1 MAKSA
6 HRHGGL
12 TTRGRQPLIGIPR
25 VEGTEEV
32 VRYFTSDEDADRA
45 RGSDQAS
52 IERALSLAGAWQELD
67 AEDGPDPLD
76 ELDRIRHQS
85 APSRPLRPS

>member
-1 MAKSA
+1 MAKPA
-6 HRHGGL
+6 HRPVGL
-12 TTRGRQPLIGIPR
+12 TTRGRQPLIGIPS

-32 VRYFTSDEDADRA
+32 VRYFTSDEEADRA
-45 RGSDQAS
+45 RSADQAS

-85 APSRPLRPS
+85 TPSPPLKL

>member
-1 MAKSA
+1 MAKPA
-6 HRHGGL
+6 DRDGRL

-32 VRYFTSDEDADRA
+32 VRYFTSDEEADRDRA
-45 RGSDQAS
+45 ADQAS
-52 IERALSLAGAWQELD
+52 IERALSLAGAWQEFD

-76 ELDRIRHQS
+76 ELGRMRHQS
-85 APSRPLRPS
+85 RPSPPLRL

>member
-1 MAKSA
+1 MHGGARASSRKTHHPWSPAA
-6 HRHGGL
+6 HRNP
-12 TTRGRQPLIGIPR
+12 Q
-25 VEGTEEV
+25 VEGTEEI
-32 VRYFTSDEDADRA
+32 VRYFTSDDEADRA
-45 RGSDQAS
+45 CASDHAS

-85 APSRPLRPS
+85 TPSLPLKL

>member
-1 MAKSA
+1 MAEPT
-6 HRHGGL
+6 HPRGRL
-12 TTRGRQPLIGIPR
+12 TTRGRQPLIGIPK

-32 VRYFTSDEDADRA
+32 VRYFTSDEEADRA
-45 RGSDQAS
+45 RASDRAS

-76 ELDRIRHQS
+76 ELDRMRHQS
-85 APSRPLRPS
+85 APSPLLKL